1 MIRFSAALV
10 AVAIGVLVGGIAAS
24 ELLLVYIAIAMS
36 AVALAVLITGVV
48 LKREEI
54 FGEGQGLAPAGAGLS
69 PGLSV
74 QAGESYGQ
82 SLHGVQGTQH
92 GVQATQSPRVTPP
105 PLRGA
110 AGPGAA
116 FAGNAPA
123 ASPQPEA
130 DLAAAHPVPASPER
144 PPGQASSWETKSTR
158 DAWTSP
164 APDTH
169 PANGTSGANGRG
181 SAPPSWFDR
190 PDWSNADVPVAT
202 PTSAAMSGWSWSAG
216 DAGGTAAP
224 EGKSTPDDTSEDTV
238 ASAGATLSADED
250 DDWPTRYS
258 WLDDEPEESAPV
270 GNGAD
275 DTGGT
280 QAASVGADQ
289 ENAEPQSG
297 SVVPADS
304 GETAADDRRSR
315 LSVVADAVP
324 AAGAS
329 GDTETPAAATGLDD
343 TGENDAAP
351 ESDDPSAAADTGL
364 VTVIPGVPRYHD
376 PECVLIRFMPEGDN
390 QKLSVA
396 QAREA
401 GCTPCTVCQH
411 G

>member
-1 MIRFSAALV
+1 VIRFSAALV

-48 LKREEI
+48 LKREEL
-54 FGEGQGLAPAGAGLS
+54 FGEGQGLAPAGAGVS
-69 PGLSV
+69 PGLSAH
-74 QAGESYGQ
+74 AGESYGQ
-82 SLHGVQGTQH
+82 SLHGVQE
-92 GVQATQSPRVTPP
+92 TQSPRVTPP
-105 PLRGA
+105 PLQGA

-116 FAGNAPA
+116 FAGNAPV
-123 ASPQPEA
+123 ASPRPEA
-130 DLAAAHPVPASPER
+130 DLAAARPAPASPER
-144 PPGQASSWETKSTR
+144 PPGQSSSWETKSTR
-158 DAWTSP
+158 DEWTSP

-169 PANGTSGANGRG
+169 PANGADGRG

-190 PDWSNADVPVAT
+190 PDWSSADVPVAT
-202 PTSAAMSGWSWSAG
+202 PTSAAMSGWSWSAR
-216 DAGGTAAP
+216 DAGDTAAP
-224 EGKSTPDDTSEDTV
+224 EGKSTPGDTA

-280 QAASVGADQ
+280 QAAFVGAAQ

-297 SVVPADS
+297 SVVPVGS
-304 GETAADDRRSR
+304 GEAAADDRRSR
-315 LSVVADAVP
+315 LSVVADAIP
-324 AAGAS
+324 AADAS
-329 GDTETPAAATGLDD
+329 GDTETPAAATGLDAAA
-343 TGENDAAP
+343 EDAAP
-351 ESDDPSAAADTGL
+351 ESDDPSASAADAAADTGL

-376 PECVLIRFMPEGDN
+376 PDCVLIRFMPEGDN

-411 G
+411 EEHEE

>member
-1 MIRFSAALV
+1 
-10 AVAIGVLVGGIAAS
+10 
-24 ELLLVYIAIAMS
+24 
-36 AVALAVLITGVV
+36 
-48 LKREEI
+48 
-54 FGEGQGLAPAGAGLS
+54 
-69 PGLSV
+69 
-74 QAGESYGQ
+74 
-82 SLHGVQGTQH
+82 
-92 GVQATQSPRVTPP
+92 
-105 PLRGA
+105 
-110 AGPGAA
+110 
-116 FAGNAPA
+116 
-123 ASPQPEA
+123 
-130 DLAAAHPVPASPER
+130 
-144 PPGQASSWETKSTR
+144 
-158 DAWTSP
+158 
-164 APDTH
+164 
-169 PANGTSGANGRG
+169 
-181 SAPPSWFDR
+181 
-190 PDWSNADVPVAT
+190 
-202 PTSAAMSGWSWSAG
+202 MSGWSWSAG

-297 SVVPADS
+297 SAVPADS

-315 LSVVADAVP
+315 LAVVADAVP

-329 GDTETPAAATGLDD
+329 GDTEIPAAATGLDD
-343 TGENDAAP
+343 TEEDDAAP

-376 PECVLIRFMPEGDN
+376 PDCVLIRFMPEGDN